1 MATKK
6 LVKSSKIVF
15 QITPDSYGIRPFE
28 NGDIPL
34 ELPAKNRFYL
44 NLIATIT
51 NFANLYAKKQFPDA
65 LIELYNSGLL
75 RGSEDRHHVY
85 YAILTD
91 SYDISK
97 EILLSINQ
105 ACFGF
110 LNYIFDFNQ
119 TDLFNGVGL
128 EETQTITV
136 ESPAVKELAK
146 NFIKQNKKNDLT
158 APITISSDL
167 SKDSFKVTGQIK
179 APAVRSEGEIG
190 TYDAKYYFEAIFLN
204 GQKVKATPINFEW
217 SKGETEFLIAENNTV
232 FNNLRNIFSENNYFK
247 GKVVERARRDKNGKI
262 KYLTEVEAWS
272 GPTGSLD
279 LSGA

>member
-6 LVKSSKIVF
+6 LVKTSKSVF
-15 QITPDSYGIRPFE
+15 QIAPDTSGIRAFA

-34 ELPAKNRFYL
+34 ELPEKNRFYL
-44 NLIATIT
+44 GLISTVT
-51 NFANLYAKKQFPDA
+51 DFANIFVKENYPDT
-65 LIELYNSGLL
+65 LIDFYDSGLL
-75 RGSEDRHHVY
+75 RSTENRHHVY
-85 YAILTD
+85 YAVLTVAHD
-91 SYDISK
+91 ASE
-97 EILLSINQ
+97 EILKRIEQ
-105 ACFGF
+105 ACLRF
-110 LNYIFDFNQ
+110 FNKIYAVQ
-119 TDLFNGVGL
+119 HSDLFNKIDL
-128 EETQTITV
+128 KEDQTPAF
-136 ESPAVKELAK
+136 ESPAIKELAE
-146 NFIKQNKKNDLT
+146 NYIKKNKKNDLT
-158 APITISSDL
+158 APITISSDY

-179 APAVRSEGEIG
+179 APAVRSEGDIG
-190 TYDAKYYFEAIFLN
+190 SYEAKYYFEAIFLS